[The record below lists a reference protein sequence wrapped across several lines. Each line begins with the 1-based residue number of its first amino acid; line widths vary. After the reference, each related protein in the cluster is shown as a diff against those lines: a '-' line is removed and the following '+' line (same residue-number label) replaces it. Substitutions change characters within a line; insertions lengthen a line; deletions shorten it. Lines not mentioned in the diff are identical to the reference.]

1 MRHMQK
7 KIIFFQLLFLL
18 LFSTHL
24 EAKIKVF
31 FGGFSFGS
39 LIPENTYTYNIHRG
53 IGEPSMIDKIML
65 EKTKNIN
72 NESFDIHFETLSDDL
87 SDEDQNVMLLA
98 LDNEYVNHISIPGDN
113 LTRTDIVL
121 NFQIIFFNAKSNFLL
136 ASIPL
141 EINKIISSSSPLS
154 KKQIIKELSNI
165 YQNEA
170 MIYYT
175 QLLKDFTLKS
185 KYRNRIGVTKV
196 IFEEKAEN
204 YIKNNFDQKDIFIK
218 NRFAKSFSSFLAFHN
233 SLAIVPFS
241 QDRTSRTIMLTY
253 ENAQREIKLPS
264 PDYHIH
270 LTIRGFK
277 NVLFKEGNINTQW
290 IYGSYV
296 NIKILQP
303 DFPDENKQVK
313 IDEKFKH
320 GNNVEFSKR
329 GMENRESF
337 EWIFFNESL
346 KLLFDNFSIQ
356 TVKIDKKW
364 LKSSND
370 NKKISKNF
378 KNLKKVYES
387 CK

>member
-1 MRHMQK
+1 MQK
-7 KIIFFQLLFLL
+7 KIIFFQLLFFL
-18 LFSTHL
+18 LFSSQL

-39 LIPENTYTYNIHRG
+39 LTPENTYTYNIHPEN
-53 IGEPSMIDKIML
+53 GEQSMIDRAIL

-72 NESFDIHFETLSDDL
+72 NESFDIYFDTLSDDL
-87 SDEDQNVMLLA
+87 SDEDQNVMLLT
-98 LDNEYVNHISIPGDN
+98 LDNEYINYISIPGDN

-121 NFQIIFFNAKSNFLL
+121 NFQIIFFNAKNNFLL

-141 EINKIISSSSPLS
+141 EINKIISSASPLS
-154 KKQIIKELSNI
+154 KKKIIKELTNI
-165 YQNEA
+165 YQNEE
-170 MIYYT
+170 MTYYVK
-175 QLLKDFTLKS
+175 LLKDFSLKT
-185 KYRNRIGVTKV
+185 KYKNRIGITKV

-204 YIKNNFDQKDIFIK
+204 YINNNFDQKDIFIK
-218 NRFAKSFSSFLAFHN
+218 NRFAKSFSSFLAFN
-233 SLAIVPFS
+233 NNLAIVPFS
-241 QDRTSRTIMLTY
+241 QDRTSKTIMLRY
-253 ENAQREIKLPS
+253 ENTQREIKLPN

-277 NVLFKEGNINTQW
+277 NVLFKESNINSQW

-303 DFPDENKQVK
+303 DFPDENKMVK

-329 GMENRESF
+329 GMENKESF

-346 KLLFDNFSIQ
+346 KLLFDNFSMQ
-356 TVKIDKKW
+356 TVEMDKKW

-370 NKKISKNF
+370 NKKISKEFN
-378 KNLKKVYES
+378 NLKIVYES